1 MRKGT
6 CMTAGPNHG
15 EKSLLRRPPA
25 WTERRPPCVQA
36 MDPARLQQILGSM
49 QQGGPGAAAV
59 KKQPPR
65 TFQGSLSSRGSQ

>member
-25 WTERRPPCVQA
+25 WTERGPPCVQA
-36 MDPARLQQILGSM
+36 MDSARLQQILGSM
-49 QQGGPGAAAV
+49 QQGGPGAYTHAGRRQALLQPAA
-59 KKQPPR
+59 R
-65 TFQGSLSSRGSQ
+65 AH